1 LVAGHVAW
9 AKDRH
14 MVLERVDGDVT
25 TNEYRSFIE
34 HLDQQSSLPG
44 PTRGE
49 GLPPTPS
56 NNIGNIMVYERL
68 GGATLHGMQTF
79 YSFTHDKRVL
89 DIAIEWSDAFLH
101 ARNDPVTGRLQWTG
115 KRELCWP
122 NKETNDVLALY
133 SGAENGDVIEHI
145 VNTAKLIL
153 EDASLWNQTA
163 PSDKFGFGATYLDRA
178 KTYVRECQRSAET
191 TIVPWY
197 LQNTRVGYR
206 LYRPESPAYV
216 KFFNETGP
224 LPWNQQQCIVGGLLR
239 LAQCHR
245 LLNDGNTNIVFYEQI
260 TRDAAAWF
268 FENAKLV
275 SVNGKNCYD
284 WGYLAVADPEEHR
297 EDTGHSFYDVFVL
310 RAYDAN
316 LGVERVQLQRLINTA
331 LFVINRGSN
340 VFAGY
345 VNGVTNQYR
354 EARKFLHYPW
364 IEMSVLDKRLYELT
378 ANAVLVSHEFYDD
391 IPVEAAVLYAKHY
404 WATHEPGP
412 EVVDNAKLAP
422 ARLPPPSRHDNE
434 WPLLALLNRH
444 RWLTAGI
451 TLLCWLVVTL
461 LLKFFR
467 RFKTSVV
474 SENQNS

>member
-1 LVAGHVAW
+1 VAGH
-9 AKDRH
+9 DMRF
-14 MVLERVDGDVT
+14 ESVDGDVT

-34 HLDQQSSLPG
+34 HLDVQLPS
-44 PTRGE
+44 
-49 GLPPTPS
+49 TPS
-56 NNIGNIMVYERL
+56 NNIGNLMVYERV

-89 DIAIEWSDAFLH
+89 DKAVEWSDAFLH
-101 ARNDPVTGRLQWTG
+101 ARNDPVTGRMQWTG
-115 KRELCWP
+115 NRELCWP
-122 NKETNDVLALY
+122 NKETNDVIALY

-145 VNTAKLIL
+145 VNTARLIL
-153 EDASLWNQTA
+153 EDSSLWNQTA
-163 PSDKFGFGATYLDRA
+163 PPDKFGFGATYLDRA

-191 TIVPWY
+191 TIVPWF
-197 LQNTRVGYR
+197 LRNTKDGYR
-206 LYRPESPAYV
+206 LYRPDSPTYV
-216 KFFNETGP
+216 KFYNETGP

-260 TRDAAAWF
+260 TRDAAVWF

-275 SVNGKNCYD
+275 SANGKNCYD
-284 WGYLAVADPEEHR
+284 WGYLAVDDPEEHR
-297 EDTGHSFYDVFVL
+297 EDTGHSFYDTYVL

-340 VFAGY
+340 VFGGY

-404 WATHEPGP
+404 WATHEPEP
-412 EVVDNAKLAP
+412 EVVDNAKPSP
-422 ARLPPPSRHDNE
+422 AKPRPLSRYDDG

-444 RWLTAGI
+444 RWLTVGI
-451 TLLCWLVVTL
+451 TLLCWLMTSL
-461 LLKFFR
+461 LIKFFR
-467 RFKTSVV
+467 RSKTVAV
-474 SENQNS
+474 SKK